1 MSSKEL
7 HEASIQKPKILVA
20 MAQGLR
26 DAAGKEI
33 ADYENDEPFKSF
45 FNKKMIKP
53 SNAILWD
60 EVERRKLMK
69 NIQGR
74 KTGKQWKTSRYLT
87 WLRENPLLNTDDIAY
102 VKDKIGV
109 LKNCIVLAEAE
120 NKNGTAAAAA
130 AGKAPSFRGTTAH
143 LRLIEA
149 VIGFSPPA
157 EEDSDYYDSA
167 DDDLLLVELAA

>member
-1 MSSKEL
+1 MSSEEL
-7 HEASIQKPKILVA
+7 HEASIQKPKILIV
-20 MAQGLR
+20 MAQGLK
-26 DAAGKEI
+26 DAAGEEI
-33 ADYENDEPFKSF
+33 ANYENDEPFKSF

-87 WLRENPLLNTDDIAY
+87 WLRENPLLNPDDIAY

-120 NKNGTAAAAA
+120 NNKNGTGTAAAAA
-130 AGKAPSFRGTTAH
+130 AGCW
-143 LRLIEA
+143 E
-149 VIGFSPPA
+149 
-157 EEDSDYYDSA
+157 
-167 DDDLLLVELAA
+167 